1 MFTGQKGLGPC
12 EPHRL
17 SLASGNLVLPKAR
30 DQCRVGGAI
39 LMGNPAENTILIL
52 DDDGYFRSLIVEL
65 LSSHGYSV
73 TEARSAS
80 EASQIVE
87 SNTPFLAIVD
97 YKLPEMDGITWI
109 TKIKEAG
116 HNFPVVFLSG
126 SWCDSNTFHKLRNVL
141 RVSLVLQKPIVP
153 ELFVQ
158 QIASLLPLPPGQRP
172 GTVGSMLN
180 SPSAAD
186 DLSKQKDPRRGKL
199 AVAKTIYVKALADT
213 WHELSR
219 LIASAQSEPPGGAAF
234 EQAFDI
240 AHKIKGTAGSYGLK
254 QIADSAGKLEDLFN
268 TFEQAEAHRYWRKIV
283 SEHANGADILVELI
297 HSLDAAIEPEND
309 QMATKILLLGKSA
322 QYQNQ
327 TKRLHTLETVEVEL
341 AEEPASAATMAGATN
356 YGAAIIDLALA
367 EKEQSIAA
375 AKAIRLAAGTKAL
388 PLAFIWNDRNPISK
402 AELAFAGS
410 STLLPTSP
418 QKAHFEAA
426 IDKLLTLSNSDKPRI
441 LTVDDDENL
450 TRLIARGLFGYG
462 MLVRALS
469 DPTQIIEVV
478 QDFHPDLVLLDVIM
492 PGLSG
497 YDVCRMLRETKECET
512 TPIVF
517 LTSKNDHDG
526 RTAAFRAGGDDFLS
540 KPLVTA
546 ELVARVRSHLDH
558 AIVRTGSRERDALT
572 GVMSRKIYLRE
583 ATRLLDNAGQQ
594 DMTLSVALITID
606 AFADLVLTHGIT
618 AMEAPIVSLGQL
630 IFSRFKA
637 EDIRGRWGDSGFALA
652 FRNEDQ
658 STMGEAV
665 QMLLEEFNVLR
676 FTSSSGQEFGV
687 SFSAGLASHPTD
699 GSSLKELL
707 TCANQRLLA
716 NTGKTGAIAS
726 AMR

>member
-1 MFTGQKGLGPC
+1 LV
-12 EPHRL
+12 
-17 SLASGNLVLPKAR
+17 GNQ
-30 DQCRVGGAI
+30 DQ
-39 LMGNPAENTILIL
+39 NTILIL
-52 DDDGYFRSLIVEL
+52 DDDSFFRSLVVEL
-65 LSSHGYSV
+65 LSGQGYAV
-73 TEARSAS
+73 TEARTPR

-87 SNTPFLAIVD
+87 SNTPYLAIVD

-109 TKIKEAG
+109 SKIKEAG
-116 HNFPVVFLSG
+116 HKFPIVFLSG

-141 RVSLVLQKPIVP
+141 RVALILQKPIVP
-153 ELFVQ
+153 ELFAQ
-158 QIASLLPLPPGQRP
+158 QIASLLPLPPGQPP
-172 GTVGSMLN
+172 GKASSMSN
-180 SPSAAD
+180 SNTDESSA
-186 DLSKQKDPRRGKL
+186 QKDPRPGKL
-199 AVAKTIYVKALADT
+199 THAKANYVRALADT

-219 LIASAQSEPPGGAAF
+219 LIASAQSEGTKGTAF

-240 AHKIKGTAGSYGLK
+240 AHMIKGTAGSYGLK
-254 QIADSAGKLEDLFN
+254 QIADSAARLEDLFN
-268 TFEQAEAHRYWRKIV
+268 TFDQTEAHRYWRKIV
-283 SEHANGADILVELI
+283 SEHANGVDILVELV

-309 QMATKILLLGKSA
+309 QMSTKIILLGKAA
-322 QYQNQ
+322 QYRNQ
-327 TKRLHTLETVEVEL
+327 TKKLNTLETVEIEL
-341 AEEPASAATMAGATN
+341 AEDPAAAATMAGATN

-367 EKEQSIAA
+367 DKDQSIAA
-375 AKAIRLAAGTKAL
+375 AKAIRLAAGAKAM
-388 PLAFIWNDRNPISK
+388 PLAFVWNDRNPISK

-462 MLVRALS
+462 MLVRALT

-526 RTAAFRAGGDDFLS
+526 RAAAFKAGGDDFLS

-546 ELVARVRSHLDH
+546 ELVARVRAHLDH
-558 AIVRTGSRERDALT
+558 AIVRTGSRERDPLT
-572 GVMSRKIYLRE
+572 GTMSRKIYLRE
-583 ATRLLDNAGQQ
+583 ATRLLDNAAQKES
-594 DMTLSVALITID
+594 MVSVALITVD
-606 AFADLVLTHGIT
+606 AFTDLVLTHGMG
-618 AMEAPIVSLGQL
+618 AMEAPIISLAQL

-637 EDIRGRWGDSGFALA
+637 EDIRGRWGEAGFALA
-652 FRNEDQ
+652 FMDEDQ
-658 STMGEAV
+658 TTMGEAV
-665 QMLLEEFNVLR
+665 QMLLEEFHSLR
-676 FTSSSGQEFGV
+676 FTNNNGQEFGV
-687 SFSAGLASHPTD
+687 SFSAGLASHPAD
-699 GSSLKELL
+699 GSTLKELL
-707 TCANQRLLA
+707 TCANQRLSA
-716 NTGKTGAIAS
+716 NAGKTGAIAF

>member
-1 MFTGQKGLGPC
+1 VVNQ
-12 EPHRL
+12 
-17 SLASGNLVLPKAR
+17 A
-30 DQCRVGGAI
+30 Q
-39 LMGNPAENTILIL
+39 NTILIV
-52 DDDGYFRSLIVEL
+52 DDDSFFRSLVVEL
-65 LSSHGYSV
+65 LSDQGYSV
-73 TEARSAS
+73 TEARTPR

-87 SNTPFLAIVD
+87 SNTPYLAIVD

-109 TKIKEAG
+109 SKIKEAG
-116 HNFPVVFLSG
+116 HNFPIVFLSG

-141 RVSLVLQKPIVP
+141 RVALILQKPIVP
-153 ELFVQ
+153 ELFTQ

-172 GTVGSMLN
+172 GKASPMSN
-180 SPSAAD
+180 SPTAD
-186 DLSKQKDPRRGKL
+186 DSSFEKDPRPGKL
-199 AVAKTIYVKALADT
+199 NHAKANYVRALADT

-219 LIASAQSEPPGGAAF
+219 LIASAQSEGPKGASF

-240 AHKIKGTAGSYGLK
+240 AHMIKGTAGSYGLK
-254 QIADSAGKLEDLFN
+254 QIADSAAKLEDLFN
-268 TFEQAEAHRYWRKIV
+268 TFDQAEAHRYWRKIV
-283 SEHANGADILVELI
+283 SEHANGVDILVELV

-309 QMATKILLLGKSA
+309 QMSTRIILLGKAA
-322 QYQNQ
+322 QYRNQ
-327 TKRLHTLETVEVEL
+327 TKKLNTLETVEIEL
-341 AEEPASAATMAGATN
+341 AEDSAEAATMAGATN

-367 EKEQSIAA
+367 DKDQSIAA
-375 AKAIRLAAGTKAL
+375 AKAIRMAAGAKSL
-388 PLAFIWNDRNPISK
+388 PLAFVWNDRNPISK

-462 MLVRALS
+462 MLVRALT

-526 RTAAFRAGGDDFLS
+526 RAAAFKAGGDDFLS

-546 ELVARVRSHLDH
+546 ELVARVRAHLDH
-558 AIVRTGSRERDALT
+558 AIVRTGSRERDPLT
-572 GVMSRKIYLRE
+572 GAMSRKIYLRE
-583 ATRLLDNAGQQ
+583 ATRLLDNAVQK
-594 DMTLSVALITID
+594 DSMVSVALITVD
-606 AFADLVLTHGIT
+606 GFADLVLTHGMG
-618 AMEAPIVSLGQL
+618 AMEAPIISLGQL

-637 EDIRGRWGDSGFALA
+637 EDIRGRWGEAGFALA
-652 FRNEDQ
+652 FMDEDQ

-665 QMLLEEFNVLR
+665 QMLLEEFHSLR
-676 FTSSSGQEFGV
+676 FSSSSGQEFGV
-687 SFSAGLASHPTD
+687 SFSAGLASHPAD
-699 GSSLKELL
+699 GSTLKELL
-707 TCANQRLLA
+707 TCANQRLSA
-716 NTGKTGAIAS
+716 NAGQAGAIAF